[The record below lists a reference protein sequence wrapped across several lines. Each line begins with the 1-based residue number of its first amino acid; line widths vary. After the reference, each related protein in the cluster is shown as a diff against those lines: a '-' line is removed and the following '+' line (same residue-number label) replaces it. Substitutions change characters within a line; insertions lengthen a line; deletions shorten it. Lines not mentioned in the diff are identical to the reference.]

1 MHRASKYFQILQRD
15 KHKKGDIG
23 NDTQKHLLYKQF
35 VVWHR
40 KGYANAPLSDYI
52 NNPTFQELPLEKNYF
67 PDISDKSILI

>member
-40 KGYANAPLSDYI
+40 KGYTNAPLSDYI
-52 NNPTFQELPLEKNYF
+52 DNPTF
-67 PDISDKSILI
+67 